1 VDEHDA
7 LRAWLESEIEEWI
20 RAFVSALDDAIQ
32 HLQVVIFEEGWDALV
47 AETGSDEDALRE
59 SVRHYERGL
68 TRLFGFVRGSG
79 AVADAVAWSTMK
91 TEYRR
96 TALEADVEIT
106 LRTALE
112 SAMYA
117 AEQIPLGDHAV
128 YRAWAQAL
136 MLFLYQQ
143 ADGAAPHPGPSTPIE
158 QQLAWAYELL
168 SPLEDH
174 ETFHR
179 ALVDYLYDAAVEPVA
194 RKVLDRSPED
204 IIALEARLLPLPRFD
219 LILNT
224 GLLWLA
230 GAGERHPIEP

>member
-7 LRAWLESEIEEWI
+7 LRAWLELEIEEWI
-20 RAFVSALDDAIQ
+20 RAFVAALDDAIQ
-32 HLQVVIFEEGWDALV
+32 HLQVLIFEEGWDALV
-47 AETGSDEDALRE
+47 AEMGSDEDALRE

-68 TRLFGFVRGSG
+68 ARLFGFVRGSG
-79 AVADAVAWSTMK
+79 AVSDAVAWSTMK

-96 TALEADVEIT
+96 AALEADVEIT

-112 SAMYA
+112 SGMYA
-117 AEQIPLGDHAV
+117 AEQIPLGDHGL

-143 ADGAAPHPGPSTPIE
+143 AADATTHPGPSAPIE
-158 QQLAWAYELL
+158 EQIGWAYGLL
-168 SPLEDH
+168 QPLEDH

-179 ALVDYLYDAAVEPVA
+179 ALVDYLYDADVEPVA
-194 RKVLDRSPED
+194 RVVLGRPPEA
-204 IIALEARLLPLPRFD
+204 IIDLEARLLPLPRFD

-224 GLLWLA
+224 SLLWLA
-230 GAGERHPIEP
+230 GAGARHPIEP